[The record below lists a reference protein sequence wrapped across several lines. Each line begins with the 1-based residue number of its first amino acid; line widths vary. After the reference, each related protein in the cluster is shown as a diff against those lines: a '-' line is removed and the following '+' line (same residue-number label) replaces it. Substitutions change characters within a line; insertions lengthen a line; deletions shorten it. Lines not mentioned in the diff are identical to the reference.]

1 MNCFTIAPALFRE
14 DFAKAENKNKKKFL
28 QIKKMI
34 LPLQP
39 LCKNE
44 ESVLKKFG
52 PGVSVEEKSLRN
64 FEN

>member
-1 MNCFTIAPALFRE
+1 
-14 DFAKAENKNKKKFL
+14 
-28 QIKKMI
+28 MI